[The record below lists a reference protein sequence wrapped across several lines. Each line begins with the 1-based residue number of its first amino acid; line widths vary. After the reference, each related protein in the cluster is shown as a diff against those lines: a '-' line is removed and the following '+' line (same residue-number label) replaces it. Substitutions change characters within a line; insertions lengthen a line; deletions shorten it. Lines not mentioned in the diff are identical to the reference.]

1 MPVQAEPETN
11 VIAAEPEPEP
21 EPADSVTNV
30 APVSVV
36 VPDSTNAVV
45 EPPVAPHSYTPLVD
59 SETTV
64 AHQTAADNVVA
75 DAVSVTA
82 HYAPV

>member
-1 MPVQAEPETN
+1 MA
-11 VIAAEPEPEP
+11 
-21 EPADSVTNV
+21 
-30 APVSVV
+30 
-36 VPDSTNAVV
+36 PDSTNAAG

-64 AHQTAADNVVA
+64 APQTAAENSA
-75 DAVSVTA
+75 DAVSATA